1 MVAKK
6 TTATAAAGQVEDA
19 VAAGTETVEA
29 AVKASQDVAQKGYDQ
44 AVELM
49 KEHAEKAQKA
59 LYGGYDEYLVQGL

>member
-44 AVELM
+44 SVSVGPEGPLWR
-49 KEHAEKAQKA
+49 
-59 LYGGYDEYLVQGL
+59 L